1 MHVFLSYSRR
11 DGKVATEVV
20 ARLEGAGHEVW
31 RDVESIAGGSAWR
44 ASIERGIR
52 STDAFILLM
61 SPSVARSP
69 RYPGEEL
76 DFARSADK
84 PIIPVYLKA
93 VATLPDGFGLTLG
106 GIERINLYPSFEAGM
121 TNLLSVLGPVAT
133 PASSSD
139 GEQPQLRDWATSRLA
154 GMKSKVNKL
163 RMEAKQRE
171 LGAKTLKLAG
181 AVAAVGAA
189 AAVATSKA
197 RSAEAEKTAA
207 RDSEAREQ
215 ARVNYRERAADL
227 LAGFTLEYSRSQD
240 EITVEAYQEEFRPRF
255 WHLLGQLEGLEPPV
269 ELRSAHADFV
279 GKMNDSLTNLDDA
292 FRQLRHGEAERANRA
307 YQRSVE
313 RLLETF
319 KSFITLLEASE
330 PG

>member
-1 MHVFLSYSRR
+1 MKVFLSYSRR
-11 DGKVATEVV
+11 DDKVAKEV
-20 ARLEGAGHEVW
+20 ATRLEQAGHEVW
-31 RDVESIAGGSAWR
+31 RDVESIPGGSAWR

-52 STDAFILLM
+52 STEAFVLLM

-76 DFARSADK
+76 EFARSADK
-84 PIIPVYLKA
+84 PIIPVYVKA

-106 GIERINLYPSFEAGM
+106 GIERIDLHPSFEAGM
-121 TNLLSVLGPVAT
+121 TNLLSVLGPVAAE
-133 PASSSD
+133 PSD
-139 GEQPQLRDWATSRLA
+139 VSQPQLRDWATSRLA
-154 GMKSKVNKL
+154 NMKTQVRKL
-163 RMEAKQRE
+163 KMEAKQRD
-171 LGAKTLKLAG
+171 LGSKTLKVAG
-181 AVAAVGAA
+181 AVAAAGAA
-189 AAVATSKA
+189 AAIAASKA
-197 RSAEAEKTAA
+197 RAAEAEKSAA
-207 RDSEAREQ
+207 RDSQARDQ

-269 ELRSAHADFV
+269 ELRSAHSDFV
-279 GKMNDSLTNLDDA
+279 SKMNDSLTNLDDA
-292 FRQLRHGEAERANRA
+292 FRQLQHGEAERANRA

-319 KSFITLLEASE
+319 KSFIGLLEASE
-330 PG
+330 SG

>member
-1 MHVFLSYSRR
+1 
-11 DGKVATEVV
+11 
-20 ARLEGAGHEVW
+20 
-31 RDVESIAGGSAWR
+31 
-44 ASIERGIR
+44 
-52 STDAFILLM
+52 M

-76 DFARSADK
+76 EFARSADK
-84 PIIPVYLKA
+84 PIIPVYVKA

-106 GIERINLYPSFEAGM
+106 GIERIDLYPSFEAGM
-121 TNLLSVLGPVAT
+121 TNLLSVLGPVDV
-133 PASSSD
+133 PS
-139 GEQPQLRDWATSRLA
+139 GEVEQPQLRDWATSRLA
-154 GMKSKVNKL
+154 GMKSQVRKL
-163 RMEAKQRE
+163 RMEAKQRD

-181 AVAAVGAA
+181 AVAAAGAA
-189 AAVATSKA
+189 AAVAAAKA
-197 RSAEAEKTAA
+197 RSAEAEKAAA
-207 RDSEAREQ
+207 RDSQAREQ
-215 ARVNYRERAADL
+215 ARTSYRERAADL

-269 ELRSAHADFV
+269 ELRSAHIDFV

-292 FRQLRHGEAERANRA
+292 FRQLQHGEAERANRA

-319 KSFITLLEASE
+319 KSFVGLLEVAE